1 MSCTLGPVGHGRVG
15 WVLAEGWQRY
25 WADGAADEAV
35 AWSPADGLM
44 GGGFVMHSFMV
55 NSLLS
60 ACAGVR
66 GRGPVGVLVFHE
78 K

>member
-1 MSCTLGPVGHGRVG
+1 VGHGRVA
-15 WVLAEGWQRY
+15 WVLAECWQRY

-44 GGGFVMHSFMV
+44 GAAASSFVMVKNSQV

-60 ACAGVR
+60 VCGCAWAWAR
-66 GRGPVGVLVFHE
+66 GREISVS
-78 K
+78 

>member
-1 MSCTLGPVGHGRVG
+1 VVASG
-15 WVLAEGWQRY
+15 WV
-25 WADGAADEAV
+25 
-35 AWSPADGLM
+35 M

-60 ACAGVR
+60 SCAGVR